1 MQFFFFFLRERFQ
14 LQGKEIQLEIKSNE
28 IHVFQKHPCP
38 TPPTHTESHM
48 CLARVTAPSQENGFF
63 QSANSSGSQF
73 VALVSIITVMCW
85 DDCEWRWECLFSCNC
100 LFPTEI
106 SMSDPFIVLII
117 ACLLF
122 CLPACQGGRLG
133 AAGILGSWYCW
144 YRLCSPGVPYHC
156 PPPRQAVRR
165 LSPTSYR
172 M

>member
-1 MQFFFFFLRERFQ
+1 
-14 LQGKEIQLEIKSNE
+14 
-28 IHVFQKHPCP
+28 
-38 TPPTHTESHM
+38 M
-48 CLARVTAPSQENGFF
+48 CSARVTAPSQENGFF

-73 VALVSIITVMCW
+73 VALFSIITVMCW

-122 CLPACQGGRLG
+122 CLPACRGGRLG

-144 YRLCSPGVPYHC
+144 YRLCSLVSRTTAPRPG
-156 PPPRQAVRR
+156 R
-165 LSPTSYR
+165 LSGSSHPPATGCRAVSSCCLAHLGSR
-172 M
+172 MLGQTWGQWRHDKGLAYFLIWD

>member
-1 MQFFFFFLRERFQ
+1 MKSSQMKFMCFKSTPVPPPLHTQSHTCARRGSQ
-14 LQGKEIQLEIKSNE
+14 LPPRRT
-28 IHVFQKHPCP
+28 VF
-38 TPPTHTESHM
+38 S
-48 CLARVTAPSQENGFF
+48 

-122 CLPACQGGRLG
+122 CLPACRGGRLG
-133 AAGILGSWYCW
+133 AAGILGSWYCS
-144 YRLCSPGVPYHC
+144 YRLCSPGVPQHC